1 MCSSN
6 RRELVKYKP
15 GKQCKWGTRMTACY
29 LFQSTL
35 YMYSVY
41 TLYQRGR
48 NVAWIFTETKDLHVS
63 NNHAAYDFS
72 SNVSL
77 THAFIFD
84 Y

>member
-1 MCSSN
+1 MQVGDSHD
-6 RRELVKYKP
+6 RMLLV
-15 GKQCKWGTRMTACY
+15 
-29 LFQSTL
+29 SE
-35 YMYSVY
+35 Y
-41 TLYQRGR
+41 TVHVFCIYQRGR

-63 NNHAAYDFS
+63 NKRAAYDFS

>member
-1 MCSSN
+1 MQVGDSHD
-6 RRELVKYKP
+6 RMLLVSEYTVQKV
-15 GKQCKWGTRMTACY
+15 
-29 LFQSTL
+29 
-35 YMYSVY
+35 MYSVY

-63 NNHAAYDFS
+63 NNRAAYDFS